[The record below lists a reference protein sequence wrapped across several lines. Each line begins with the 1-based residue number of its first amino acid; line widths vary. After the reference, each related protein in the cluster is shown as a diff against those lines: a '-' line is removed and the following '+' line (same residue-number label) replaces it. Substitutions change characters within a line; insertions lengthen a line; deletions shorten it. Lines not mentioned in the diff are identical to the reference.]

1 MKRLLLIFA
10 AVALA
15 GCVVTKPSHFATVKA
30 TSGKQ
35 ELQNSDVPNTWP
47 EGSWKRHTIDD
58 SSFGADGIRFG
69 DINGD
74 GLLDITTPW
83 EEGGQVR
90 VYINPGKNGLKDR
103 WPGSSGSLR
112 LTWRTPKSPTRAWLN
127 CGRHCPSVKF
137 TVDPWGDDSRAR
149 FPVYRCALGKKSK
162 NREPR
167 TTRPIAP
174 SPLRSAGALHRVI
187 LPVCKPLGA
196 VFEGL

>member
-90 VYINPGKNGLKDR
+90 VYINPGQNGLKDR
-103 WPGSSGSLR
+103 WPSSSSSPR
-112 LTWRTPKSPTRAWLN
+112 LT
-127 CGRHCPSVKF
+127 
-137 TVDPWGDDSRAR
+137 
-149 FPVYRCALGKKSK
+149 
-162 NREPR
+162 
-167 TTRPIAP
+167 
-174 SPLRSAGALHRVI
+174 
-187 LPVCKPLGA
+187 
-196 VFEGL
+196 